1 MADIAHVSA
10 RVYGRVQ
17 GVFFRYFVVDIAR
30 KLGLKGYVRNL
41 PGGDAVEAQAEG
53 ETQNLQ
59 KLVESLRTGPP
70 GAQVRQME
78 VNWSACS
85 EQFRDFDVRY

>member
-1 MADIAHVSA
+1 MADMARVSA

-17 GVFFRYFVVDIAR
+17 GVFFRYFVVDVAR
-30 KLGLKGYVRNL
+30 KLDLKGYVRNL
-41 PGGDAVEAQAEG
+41 PDGDAVEAQAEG

-78 VNWSACS
+78 VNWSVCS
-85 EQFRDFDVRY
+85 EQFRDFDIRY